1 MADLLGTAFNIGEIN
16 VTGLPIIQ
24 LIHFII
30 AAQSV
35 PAGTIVPEGAT
46 IGVQVTTISNLPLAT
61 IDHTLPQEIG
71 SMKVDD
77 LNKMIAAQPNLVLLA
92 SDPAVLTDAAKRS
105 EFLTAANAAAGR
117 QLANE
122 GNAEAMMRVIKLI
135 RRR

>member
-1 MADLLGTAFNIGEIN
+1 
-16 VTGLPIIQ
+16 
-24 LIHFII
+24 
-30 AAQSV
+30 
-35 PAGTIVPEGAT
+35 
-46 IGVQVTTISNLPLAT
+46 
-61 IDHTLPQEIG
+61 
-71 SMKVDD
+71 MKVDD